1 LPLAGFL
8 VSGRILKG
16 HRTFAAAAKTFL
28 RAGFFD
34 LSILLEADMPNGVR
48 ISFPASKIS
57 SQKSDGHPL
66 ISIAIFSGVGL
77 LASLIEILC
86 GAQVAWF

>member
-1 LPLAGFL
+1 
-8 VSGRILKG
+8 
-16 HRTFAAAAKTFL
+16 
-28 RAGFFD
+28 
-34 LSILLEADMPNGVR
+34 MPNGIR

-77 LASLIEILC
+77 LASLIAVLC
-86 GAQVAWF
+86 GVEVVWF